1 MKKLLT
7 TSAIVVALSA
17 PAIAQTTVTGN
28 LDIAYKA
35 FSNDKATQ
43 KTASGRGFGKEAQI
57 NISNK
62 GKLNIAGWD
71 YAAGFSLE
79 DDGNQTAATF
89 DENTYIDFINGNTLI
104 TIGNDH
110 IQNSD
115 QSTATFVGLIAEDIA
130 NGSGTDIFLS
140 DVGANP
146 KESFGVGIVQTIPGF
161 GKVSALYVPTN
172 ANGGAAGLNETA
184 ARVRTAGADDSF
196 AETDAESAYE
206 FGFVGDLGVKGLNA
220 IAFMNKEKATTG
232 YKAINTSTTG
242 DIKGKNL
249 GLSYNMGAITVG
261 YGYKKTERAFLAV
274 DNIAGK
280 EIKQDEFG
288 VAYAISPTLSV
299 AANYTKADS
308 SSTAT
313 TSADAK
319 MKSIAVGYNLGP
331 VAVSAQAAKLD
342 NYTGTNGDDAD
353 VLYLRASTKF

>member
-7 TSAIVVALSA
+7 TSAMVVALSA
-17 PAIAQTTVTGN
+17 PAIAQTTVTGS

-35 FSNDKATQ
+35 FSNDLAAEKI
-43 KTASGRGFGKEAQI
+43 KSGRGFGKEAQI

-79 DDGNQTAATF
+79 DDGNQTAALF
-89 DENTYIDFINGNTLI
+89 DENTYIDFINGSTLI

-115 QSTATFVGLIAEDIA
+115 QSTATFVGLIAEDVA

-140 DVGANP
+140 EVGANP

-161 GKVSALYVPTN
+161 GKVSAFYVPTN
-172 ANGGAAGLNETA
+172 ANGGSATINETA
-184 ARVRTAGADDSF
+184 ARLRTAGADDSF

-206 FGFVGDLGVKGLNA
+206 IGFVGDLGVKGLNA
-220 IAFMNKEKATTG
+220 IAFMNKEKATAG
-232 YKAINTSTTG
+232 YKAVNANTTG

-261 YGYKKTERAFLAV
+261 YGYKKSERMFNLASAA
-274 DNIAGK
+274 AGK
-280 EIKQDEFG
+280 EITQDEFG
-288 VAYAISPTLSV
+288 VAYAVSPTLTL
-299 AANYTKADS
+299 AGNYTKADTN
-308 SSTAT
+308 STSAT
-313 TSADAK
+313 KADAK

-331 VAVSAQAAKLD
+331 VALTAQAAKLD
-342 NYTGTNGDDAD
+342 NYTGVSGVDAD